1 MARRAFFFP
10 HALDPEQGDRG
21 NRPGRVPYQVR
32 ASLIESSGNHEGE
45 CWVMADGF
53 RRDPSQR
60 GSTGVVGTNQDPC
73 VFSAPWP
80 PFHSFCRIDGA
91 RGGADQRVVGKGQFV
106 ADSLPDAVDEGD
118 VIVYGKTTPPSGRAL
133 TSVWVDTVLV
143 VADKM
148 VLPTRVGAG
157 KKRPFDLDTARG
169 TLPERDSDAYR
180 FNLGDAE
187 SNGMH
192 ATTLRDPHLLIR
204 GAVDT
209 GAESLAELRTSFVP
223 LADRPAD
230 GAGFTVCG
238 VSRAHVGESWMA
250 MLAFFEA
257 SVFAAVRGAGRPNG
271 GWIAEFPSFDL
282 AQSLLQAVIKRS
294 GIHQGLRGTVA
305 VPPLKLL
312 GMQERWDPRALRVVP
327 PGSG

>member
-1 MARRAFFFP
+1 
-10 HALDPEQGDRG
+10 
-21 NRPGRVPYQVR
+21 
-32 ASLIESSGNHEGE
+32 
-45 CWVMADGF
+45 
-53 RRDPSQR
+53 
-60 GSTGVVGTNQDPC
+60 VVGN
-73 VFSAPWP
+73 
-80 PFHSFCRIDGA
+80 
-91 RGGADQRVVGKGQFV
+91 GQFV
-106 ADSLPDAVDEGD
+106 ADSLPDAVEEGD

-148 VLPTRVGAG
+148 VLPTRAGAG

-180 FNLGDAE
+180 FNLSDAE
-187 SNGMH
+187 STGMH
-192 ATTLRDPHLLIR
+192 ATTLRDPHRLIR

-209 GAESLAELRTSFVP
+209 AAGSLAELRTSFVP

-230 GAGFTVCG
+230 GAGHTVCG
-238 VSRAHVGESWMA
+238 VDRAHVGETWAA

-257 SVFAAVRGAGRPNG
+257 SVFARVPGSGRPNG

-282 AQSLLQAVIKRS
+282 AQALLEAVIKRS

-305 VPPLKLL
+305 VPPLTPL
-312 GMQERWDPRALRVVP
+312 GTQERWDPRTHRVLV
-327 PGSG
+327 